1 MASDNVI
8 NYPLMTR
15 QREEEI
21 QQGELARADDVNAE
35 LNSIV
40 DVYNRLVGLLQ
51 GEWGGD
57 TGRIYELVDEAVRV
71 AKEALTKAE
80 GAVLRTGDTMTGQLN
95 QPEVPVSDYNLVNKK
110 YVDTKIQDELASPI
124 NRISTLEDR
133 LDNLKAT
140 QVKLE
145 NDNFTGKNV
154 NDGMNELFI
163 SVSNGKS
170 IIATAVTDKGV
181 PTSSDDSFKQIRDN
195 IMSIVTFNE
204 GTAGGTATP
213 ADVMKGK
220 TFFARQSYFTGTYVP
235 LDTSDATATE
245 NDIILGKTAYVNGNK
260 IMGIN
265 TGMYVPSGPITG
277 TDTTDA
283 TAGPMDIIAGKTA
296 YAGGTKITGILQ
308 NAAVEEVYALENESS
323 LYQENAIA
331 GYFDHAINPA
341 LPEGSKITLPG
352 IFALTDGA
360 IYGLGSNQDRFID
373 FIKVEIG
380 GNIKR
385 YIRARLIDKT
395 SIVERI
401 SGTTDEPTEKT
412 LFSFEELGLDP
423 DVDIKYLSVGING
436 FQGKV
441 SHFGLA
447 IIQGTKLHIFDYNAS
462 TNWIGKD
469 PRDTEDYVGHW
480 ETEFPYTETGDNE
493 LINNP
498 PTESVTE
505 PGVIAFANQ
514 NPNICTVVVKF
525 AVSPRVYN
533 FIVFVEPSTYTENN
547 QKKGRVY
554 KRYSGNSVNLT
565 VRTFK
570 FSPNDN
576 YLIGNSE
583 ASEYVVGDNPRSYIV
598 AIDKTSYTFKGSV
611 MSSSTTPATVFD
623 NDTKAMVGGKLY
635 NISTVNNVPTLTA
648 ISSVQLAGKD
658 NRRNAFV
665 SIDNQYYIEEQVERS
680 SYNLNYTRTIRVY
693 KLNQTSETEWT
704 ALQTFTAISVGYD
717 TNLYKDTTRFNVT
730 GNKGIAGNETNLY
743 RYFKNFDTTNIAAIK
758 YKNAYWY
765 PTLQNLS
772 ATPAD
777 VTAGKTFIGASG
789 IPEIGS
795 NGGGE
800 G

>member
-145 NDNFTGKNV
+145 NENFTGKNV

-245 NDIILGKTAYVNGNK
+245 NDIILGKTAYANGNK

-277 TDTTDA
+277 TDTSDA
-283 TAGPMDIIAGKTA
+283 TAGPMDIVAGKTA
-296 YAGGTKITGILQ
+296 YAGGVKIRGILQ
-308 NAAVEEVYALENESS
+308 NAAVEEVYALENDST
-323 LYQENAIA
+323 LYEQNVIS
-331 GYFDHAINPA
+331 GYFDHSINPA
-341 LPEGSKITLPG
+341 LPEGSKITLSG
-352 IFALTDGA
+352 IFAITDGD
-360 IYGLGSNQDRFID
+360 IYDLSPDQDRLID
-373 FIKVEIG
+373 FIKVEIEG
-380 GNIKR
+380 KIKR
-385 YIRARLIDKT
+385 YIRARLINKT
-395 SIVERI
+395 AIVQKVD
-401 SGTTDEPTEKT
+401 GTTQEPSEKT
-412 LFSFEELGLDP
+412 LYSFEELGLDP
-423 DVDIKYLSVGING
+423 STDIQYISVGING
-436 FQGKV
+436 FQGRV
-441 SHFGLA
+441 SHFGLS
-447 IIQGTKLHIFDYNAS
+447 IVQSDKLHIYDYNAS

-469 PRDTEDYVGHW
+469 PRDNDKYVGHW
-480 ETEFPYTETGDNE
+480 VADFPYTETGNDG
-493 LINNP
+493 LIAKP
-498 PTESVTE
+498 PKNTL
-505 PGVIAFANQ
+505 GVITANPAFANQ
-514 NPNICTVVVKF
+514 NPNVLGIQIEFDAAFRTYYFLVL
-525 AVSPRVYN
+525 
-533 FIVFVEPSTYTENN
+533 VEANTYTEAGEI
-547 QKKGRVY
+547 KGRVY
-554 KRYSGNSVNLT
+554 TSYSSKGVSVKVL
-565 VRTFK
+565 R

-576 YLIGNSE
+576 YLIGMQE
-583 ASEYVVGDNPRSYIV
+583 KTHYYNPYYCIV
-598 AIDKTSYTFKGSV
+598 SVDKTTYTYKNSNVFWQEN
-611 MSSSTTPATVFD
+611 TPIAIFD
-623 NDTKAMVGGKLY
+623 NDTKCMMGGKLY
-635 NISTVNNVPTLTA
+635 SLTLVNNYPTLTLLSA
-648 ISSVQLAGKD
+648 VQLAKNSD
-658 NRRNAFV
+658 IRNAFV
-665 SIDNQYYIEEQVERS
+665 SIDGQYYIEEQIQQTGADSVYKR
-680 SYNLNYTRTIRVY
+680 YITVY
-693 KLNQTSETEWT
+693 KLDQASQTPWIL
-704 ALQTFTAISVGYD
+704 LQSFDVGKSIGSD
-717 TNLYKDTTRFNVT
+717 NLYKDTTQFNISGT
-730 GNKGIAGNETNLY
+730 KGLSGDNTILY

-789 IPEIGS
+789 IPEVGS
-795 NGGGE
+795 KGGGE